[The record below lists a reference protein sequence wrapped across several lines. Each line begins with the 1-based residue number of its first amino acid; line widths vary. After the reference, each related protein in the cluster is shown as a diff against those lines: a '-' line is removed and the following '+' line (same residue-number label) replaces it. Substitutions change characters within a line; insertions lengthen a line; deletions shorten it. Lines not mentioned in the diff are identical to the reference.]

1 MFYHRFD
8 IHKPIPKPYPYSYKY
23 KLPVSTFANF
33 EKEFVEVIL
42 DFNYFK
48 QLGSSEVLCKQI
60 NNEYNKNN
68 RQRLVLQ

>member
-48 QLGSSEVLCKQI
+48 
-60 NNEYNKNN
+60 
-68 RQRLVLQ
+68 